1 MTTEKP
7 ATPCCEVTSCGG
19 TDMKNWT
26 GLEKAAFITFQGVGY
41 IIISPFAIASA
52 VIYVGVA
59 MPVLG
64 ICKFCSG
71 DWN

>member
-1 MTTEKP
+1 
-7 ATPCCEVTSCGG
+7 
-19 TDMKNWT
+19 MKKWT